1 MIQIN
6 GVDELDDF
14 ILNNIDNSVVVL
26 YFGANWCQ
34 PCKLLKSKLE
44 EEDTKSMMPR
54 LAVCYLDVDLP
65 ENEKLCEQY
74 NAESLPTQV
83 FIKLDEEDRVEE
95 VSRIEGFNFNK
106 LKTQYDNY
114 VNGEQQIS
122 GFE

>member
-6 GVDELDDF
+6 GVAELDDF
-14 ILNNIDNSVVVL
+14 ILDNIDNKVVVL
-26 YFGANWCQ
+26 YFGAMWCQ
-34 PCKLLKSKLE
+34 PCKLLKAKLE
-44 EEDTKSMMPR
+44 EEDTKSMMPK
-54 LAVCYLDVDLP
+54 LAVCYLDVDVP

>member
-14 ILNNIDNSVVVL
+14 ILDNIDNKVVVL
-26 YFGANWCQ
+26 YFGAVWCQ
-34 PCKLLKSKLE
+34 PCKLLKAKLE
-44 EEDTKSMMPR
+44 EEDTKNMMPN
-54 LAVCYLDVDLP
+54 LAVCYLDVDMP

-74 NAESLPTQV
+74 NAESLPTQI

-114 VNGEQQIS
+114 VNSEQQIL